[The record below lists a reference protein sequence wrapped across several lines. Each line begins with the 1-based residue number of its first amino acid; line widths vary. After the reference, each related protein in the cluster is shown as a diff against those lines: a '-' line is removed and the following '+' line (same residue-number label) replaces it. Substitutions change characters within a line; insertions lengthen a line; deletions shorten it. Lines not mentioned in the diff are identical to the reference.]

1 MPPCAVW
8 GPGKFEIK
16 FFNSLHWEFK
26 FMNTLFLRK
35 SCLLSVAMASAVFLA
50 GCNKEQDKAAAK
62 PEAAAT
68 AVALNTMEEKV
79 SYIVGFRMASQA
91 KTSGFT
97 LDKKMLSQ
105 AITDAQ
111 EGKEARIPQ
120 EEQQKIMTEFQQ
132 QQETKH
138 QEELKKVGEENLKK
152 GADFIAE
159 NGKKDGVKTTAS
171 GLQYKVLKPTEQKD
185 AKSPKAEDTVKVH
198 YHGKLIDGT
207 VFDSSV
213 DRGEPVTFPVN
224 GVIPGWVEGLQL
236 MKVGDKFELAIPAN
250 LAYGAGGTGPIPP
263 NSALVFEVEL
273 LEINPKQEEAPANP
287 HGKPAAK

>member
-1 MPPCAVW
+1 
-8 GPGKFEIK
+8 
-16 FFNSLHWEFK
+16 
-26 FMNTLFLRK
+26 MNTLFLRK
-35 SCLLSVAMASAVFLA
+35 SCLLSVAMASAVLLS
-50 GCNKEQDKAAAK
+50 GCNKEADKAAAK
-62 PEAAAT
+62 PEAAPAQ
-68 AVALNTMEEKV
+68 VALNTIEEKV
-79 SYIVGFRMASQA
+79 SYIVGFRMSTQA
-91 KTSGFT
+91 KASGFS

-105 AITDAQ
+105 AITDVQ

-132 QQETKH
+132 QQETKQ
-138 QEELKKVGEENLKK
+138 QEELKKTGEENLKK
-152 GADFIAE
+152 GEAHLAE
-159 NGKKDGVKTTAS
+159 NEKKEGVKKTAS
-171 GLQYKVLKPTEQKD
+171 GLQYKVVKASEQKD

-198 YHGKLIDGT
+198 YHGKLIDGK

-236 MKVGDKFELAIPAN
+236 MKVGDKFELTIPSS

-263 NSALVFEVEL
+263 NSALVFDVEL

-287 HGKPAAK
+287 HGKPANPHGK

>member
-1 MPPCAVW
+1 
-8 GPGKFEIK
+8 
-16 FFNSLHWEFK
+16 
-26 FMNTLFLRK
+26 MNTLFLRK

-50 GCNKEQDKAAAK
+50 GCNKDQDKAAAK
-62 PEAAAT
+62 PDAAPAQ
-68 AVALNTMEEKV
+68 VALNTIEEKV

-91 KTSGFT
+91 KASNFI
-97 LDKKMLSQ
+97 LDKKMLTQ

-120 EEQQKIMTEFQQ
+120 DEQQKIMTEFQAS
-132 QQETKH
+132 QEAKH
-138 QEELKKVGEENLKK
+138 QEEMKKVGEENLKK
-152 GADFIAE
+152 GQDYLVE
-159 NGKKDGVKTTAS
+159 NGKKEGVKTTAS
-171 GLQYKVLKPTEQKD
+171 GLQYKVVKATEQKD

-213 DRGEPVTFPVN
+213 DRGEAVTFPVN

-263 NSALVFEVEL
+263 NSALVFDVEL
-273 LEINPKQEEAPANP
+273 IEINPKQEEAPANP
-287 HGKPAAK
+287 HGEKPANPHGEKPKAK

>member
-1 MPPCAVW
+1 
-8 GPGKFEIK
+8 
-16 FFNSLHWEFK
+16 
-26 FMNTLFLRK
+26 MNTPFLRK

-50 GCNKEQDKAAAK
+50 GCNKDQDKAAAK
-62 PEAAAT
+62 PEAAPAQ
-68 AVALNTMEEKV
+68 VALNTMEEKV

-91 KTSGFT
+91 KASGFT
-97 LDKKMLSQ
+97 LDKKTLSQ

-111 EGKEARIPQ
+111 EGKDAQIPQ

-138 QEELKKVGEENLKK
+138 QEEMKKVGEENLKK
-152 GADFIAE
+152 GQDFIAE
-159 NGKKDGVKTTAS
+159 NGKKEGVKTTAS
-171 GLQYKVLKPTEQKD
+171 GLQYKVIKASEQKD
-185 AKSPKAEDTVKVH
+185 AKSPKPEDTVKVH

-287 HGKPAAK
+287 HGKAAESAKPAEAKSAK